1 MPNKL
6 RSLTGVNIGF
16 LDRLKVLSGRIGNA
30 IMEPRWAVLSVC
42 FSSLRACQTQRMLA
56 WVAKGND
63 NIECQLETRRSQ
75 NQADRNDICV
85 SDAGWASLVQQ
96 PGPRSL
102 RTKP

>member
-1 MPNKL
+1 
-6 RSLTGVNIGF
+6 LTGVNIGF

-42 FSSLRACQTQRMLA
+42 FSSLRVCQTQRMLA

-63 NIECQLETRRSQ
+63 NVECQLETPQSQ

-85 SDAGWASLVQQ
+85 SDAGGRHWYTNLD
-96 PGPRSL
+96 RSL